1 MQHASFYTIVNIYST
16 KKKSKSEQGMDYS
29 LNQERFN
36 QRRANDQTGV
46 KFQTKL

>member
-1 MQHASFYTIVNIYST
+1 MLAFTRLSISIPQK

>member
-1 MQHASFYTIVNIYST
+1 MLAFTRLSISIPQ